1 MEESQDSYSRCS
13 TPATPALQS
22 TKNTQPFGIRIVYFP
37 VCKCKG
43 LQGGEE
49 STRLLVSSL
58 HKLWLC
64 TGNISVT
71 WEADEKWNIDDSEL
85 QSVFSQDPQTTN
97 LHIKV

>member
-13 TPATPALQS
+13 TPTTPALQS
-22 TKNTQPFGIRIVYFP
+22 TKNTQPFGISIVYFP
-37 VCKCKG
+37 ECIGSTVVCKCKG

-64 TGNISVT
+64 TSNISVT
-71 WEADEKWNIDDSEL
+71 WEADEK
-85 QSVFSQDPQTTN
+85 
-97 LHIKV
+97 